1 MSIPGMT
8 GMPGMHQSETN
19 LFSILVNMAFGFV
32 AGLMVFLG
40 PKEVLEYGSVLAT
53 EVIKATGYGS
63 QLAQFG
69 ITTAA
74 PYVVLA
80 PLGGLVVKELSSVR
94 SVKGFLYFGA
104 AVFAGF
110 AIAFIA
116 QGYFATLISPHVLK

>member
-1 MSIPGMT
+1 MTGIPGMN
-8 GMPGMHQSETN
+8 QSETN

-40 PKEVLEYGSVLAT
+40 AKEVLNYGSTLAT
-53 EVIKATGYGS
+53 EIIKTTGYGS

-74 PYVVLA
+74 PYLVLA
-80 PLGGLVVKELSSVR
+80 PLGGLVVKEFSSVR
-94 SVKGFLYFGA
+94 SIKGFAYFAA

-110 AIAFIA
+110 ATAFIA
-116 QGYFATLISPHVLK
+116 QGYFATLISPTP